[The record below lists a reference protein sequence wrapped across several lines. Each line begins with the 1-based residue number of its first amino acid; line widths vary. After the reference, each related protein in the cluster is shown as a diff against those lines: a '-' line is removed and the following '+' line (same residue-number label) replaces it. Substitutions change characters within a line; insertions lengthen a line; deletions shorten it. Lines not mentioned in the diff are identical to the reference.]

1 MKSLL
6 LTLSLLL
13 PFSLAAQNCTEEE
26 VAYLAANQ
34 ELLQEVSQSCA
45 ISCIFS
51 FNQDQCI
58 LDCLSQDIMVSE
70 GCLACSVDQ
79 INCVTS
85 SCAFQCINAES
96 QACQDCIEQNC
107 MPDYFECIG
116 ANPNAVVENENLDE
130 NDFLSVKLVNNTLH
144 ISLTS
149 DCNISIYSFDGKLIS
164 SQFQTKGEHQITS
177 PDFACILVAYDNQFR
192 KSVAKVI
199 QPQYSR

>member
-1 MKSLL
+1 MKTLL
-6 LTLSLLL
+6 LSLSLLL

-45 ISCIFS
+45 VSCIFS
-51 FNQDQCI
+51 FNQDQC
-58 LDCLSQDIMVSE
+58 LMDCLSQDIMVSE

-85 SCAFQCINAES
+85 SCAFQCINANS

-116 ANPNAVVENENLDE
+116 ANPNAVVENANLDE

-164 SQFQTKGEHQITS
+164 SQFQNKGEHIIDWPANIFIITGN
-177 PDFACILVAYDNQFR
+177 DEKGRVAVV
-192 KSVAKVI
+192 KMIKG
-199 QPQYSR
+199 

>member
-26 VAYLAANQ
+26 IAYLAANQ

-45 ISCIFS
+45 VSCIFS
-51 FNQDQCI
+51 FNQDQC
-58 LDCLSQDIMVSE
+58 LMDCLSQDIMVSE

-107 MPDYFECIG
+107 MPNYFECIG
-116 ANPNAVVENENLDE
+116 ANPNAVVENENIDE

-164 SQFQTKGEHQITS
+164 SQFQTKGEHIFDWPANVFIIT
-177 PDFACILVAYDNQFR
+177 AYDEKGR
-192 KSVAKVI
+192 VVVVKRIKG
-199 QPQYSR
+199 